1 MSDWMYLLTMTQRP
15 TPLSVGA
22 LYGAFALVSTGAN
35 IATQH
40 LVVLAYGG
48 PLQAPAYLVC
58 GTGAG
63 LVVKYLLDANFIFRF
78 KTRDLVHTGQTFSAY
93 SLMGV
98 VTTLVFWSV
107 ELAFQ
112 AVFHTEAMRYVG
124 ACVGLT
130 IGYALKYQLD
140 KRFVF
145 RARA

>member
-1 MSDWMYLLTMTQRP
+1 MKTQRR
-15 TPLSVGA
+15 SSWSIGA
-22 LYGAFALVSTGAN
+22 LYSAFALVSTGAN
-35 IATQH
+35 IAMQH
-40 LVVLAYGG
+40 LVVMAHSG
-48 PLQAPAYLVC
+48 PLQVAASLVF

-78 KTRDLVHTGQTFSAY
+78 KTRDLAHTGQTFSAY

-98 VTTLVFWSV
+98 VTTLVFWTV
-107 ELAFQ
+107 ELAFH
-112 AVFHTEAMRYVG
+112 AAFHTEAMRYVG
-124 ACVGLT
+124 ACIGLA